1 MPMEG
6 VDVNP
11 APEVPAQAE
20 VSGGGAAHLRRCLRA
35 SVHLHGAVAHA

>member
-1 MPMEG
+1 MEG

-20 VSGGGAAHLRRCLRA
+20 VSGGDLRRCLRA
-35 SVHLHGAVAHA
+35 SARLHGAVAHA